1 MSPFLESYTQLKN
14 IRWVKY
20 VTVGEK
26 IYFSDEKNPM
36 RILDEEHATLAE
48 KAGVKDSDDRK
59 RPLVEDGGI
68 IYLIDGKV
76 VFRDTTGSCKIKN
89 PDSAKKI
96 TATLAKKILG
106 EDKVA

>member
-1 MSPFLESYTQLKN
+1 MSPFLESDTPLNSLKGA
-14 IRWVKY
+14 KY

-26 IYFSDEKNPM
+26 IYFSDEKDPM

-48 KAGVKDSDDRK
+48 KAGAKDYDEMK

-68 IYLIDGKV
+68 IYLIGGKF
-76 VFRDTTGSCKIKN
+76 VFSYTTGSCKIKN